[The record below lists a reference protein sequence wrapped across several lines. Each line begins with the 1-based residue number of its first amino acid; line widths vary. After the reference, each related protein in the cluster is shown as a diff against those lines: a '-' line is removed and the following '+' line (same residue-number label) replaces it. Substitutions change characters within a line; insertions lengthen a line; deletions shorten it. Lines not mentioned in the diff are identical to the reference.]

1 MDVIQIFR
9 TFKESRV
16 KGQKM
21 PNLKDVVDFL
31 KERAFV
37 PSHHLFCF
45 LSKSGTPNGFVYSLR
60 VTNPESC
67 PMCHQRHLLYRC
79 EVFKSK
85 TPRESNAFVK
95 QKKIS
100 FNCINSTK
108 PTQRSAPQSGAQY
121 KSVGRHPYTLALI
134 WTHRGNKPAKKQF

>member
-45 LSKSGTPNGFVYSLR
+45 FSKSGTPNGFVYSLR

-67 PMCHQRHLLYRC
+67 HLLYRC

-95 QKKIS
+95 QKIS

-134 WTHRGNKPAKKQF
+134 